1 MSCDVLP
8 YCVIPSATS
17 ALDNESER
25 VVQQALDRLMKGRTT
40 VMIAHRLSTVVNAGK
55 MHSQSS
61 AVQAMRRASVRCRA
75 LIPGVHDWSQ
85 QIVSACFVR
94 VASWSPVLTV
104 N

>member
-40 VMIAHRLSTVVNAGK
+40 VMIAHRLSTVVNAGR
-55 MHSQSS
+55 MH
-61 AVQAMRRASVRCRA
+61 
-75 LIPGVHDWSQ
+75 GVK
-85 QIVSACFVR
+85 VM
-94 VASWSPVLTV
+94 
-104 N
+104 